1 VQTSISTRHGHLND
15 ATQEKIRSQT
25 EKLGRFFDR
34 LMAIEVVVDLEEPA
48 RPKVGVLVS
57 AEHKHDFVAHE
68 QGDNLI
74 AALDAAVQKV
84 EQQLRKYKQRVQERH
99 RNPEVRRQ
107 GAPADAGVDAP
118 SEE

>member
-1 VQTSISTRHGHLND
+1 VQISISTRHGHLND
-15 ATQEKIRSQT
+15 ATQEKIRSQAD
-25 EKLGRFFDR
+25 KLGRFFER
-34 LMAIEVVVDLEEPA
+34 LMAIEVVVDLEEAA

-68 QGDNLI
+68 QGDNLL

-107 GAPADAGVDAP
+107 EAPVDVRADAELED
-118 SEE
+118 